1 MVLVAVCLGALITPE
16 VACTAFVSFFFFLS
30 CFAINEPEVLL
41 WAVKEVNRSV
51 QRFWSPAL
59 QSCQR
64 APSGKDRARER
75 AILASAAFPR
85 STSGSE
91 SRQSDRRAGQG
102 TERSASHAQSLSWVQ
117 WPDDLR
123 TADPCRSCQIR
134 PTRQEIGMTSSSAD
148 LSDSWSFHSVTE
160 RPAGARPERATTT
173 RPVATLVTVCQ
184 TVDKGMRSSQRT
196 PIGDQRLPAG
206 QAPSTRIS
214 AGTCPF
220 VQQRTPPT
228 TSSRQVPD
236 TRAPPLGAVR
246 AR

>member
-75 AILASAAFPR
+75 AILASAAFPK
-85 STSGSE
+85 ST

-102 TERSASHAQSLSWVQ
+102 TERSASHAQSLSLVQ
-117 WPDDLR
+117 
-123 TADPCRSCQIR
+123 C
-134 PTRQEIGMTSSSAD
+134 
-148 LSDSWSFHSVTE
+148 SDVYP
-160 RPAGARPERATTT
+160 RGA
-173 RPVATLVTVCQ
+173 
-184 TVDKGMRSSQRT
+184 
-196 PIGDQRLPAG
+196 
-206 QAPSTRIS
+206 
-214 AGTCPF
+214 
-220 VQQRTPPT
+220 
-228 TSSRQVPD
+228 
-236 TRAPPLGAVR
+236 
-246 AR
+246 